1 MDFKFIL
8 FSQYPLFFL
17 LCLFCLGKYTL
28 VRKRSAVKSVLFV
41 ILFGVLLA
49 AAVVCCFL
57 GMQMQYWS
65 MSTVA
70 KLNGWSIAGLC
81 VFALIVLLSV
91 AHNIEARLN
100 RRKLDKAMKQA
111 EKIKETEV
119 RRAREEAINE
129 ERSRAAEESA
139 AANAADSPEEPLP
152 TDVLKEFL

>member
-111 EKIKETEV
+111 EKVKDAEV
-119 RRAREEAINE
+119 RRAREEAANE
-129 ERSRAAEESA
+129 ERERMQKESSAEKVGEDES
-139 AANAADSPEEPLP
+139 LP